1 MDVAQM
7 VEQAITTLGFP
18 IVCVVFLGW
27 FIWKIWLRQQEQNEA
42 REQKLYA
49 CIAEAQGVNKQ
60 LIKTNSEFM
69 NVLTDYRT
77 DLDEI
82 KQNVT
87 EIKNTITT
95 KGLGE

>member
-7 VEQAITTLGFP
+7 IEHAITTLGFP

-27 FIWKIWLRQQEQNEA
+27 FIWKIWLRQQEQNEK
-42 REQKLYA
+42 RETKLYA
-49 CIAEAQGVNKQ
+49 CITEAQSVNER
-60 LIKTNSEFM
+60 LIETNSEGM
-69 NVLTDYRT
+69 EVLTDYKS

-87 EIKNTITT
+87 EIKNTIT

>member
-7 VEQAITTLGFP
+7 IEHAITTLGFP

-27 FIWKIWLRQQEQNEA
+27 FVWKIWLRQQEQNEK
-42 REQKLYA
+42 REEKLYA
-49 CIAEAQGVNKQ
+49 CITEAENLNKQ
-60 LIKTNSEFM
+60 LIETNSEFM
-69 NVLTDYRT
+69 EVLTDYRS

-82 KQNVT
+82 KQNVN
-87 EIKNTITT
+87 EIKNTIT

>member
-7 VEQAITTLGFP
+7 VEHAITTLGFP

-27 FIWKIWLRQQEQNEA
+27 FIWKIWLRQQEQNER
-42 REQKLYA
+42 REEKLYT
-49 CIAEAQGVNKQ
+49 CITEAQNVNKQ
-60 LIKTNSEFM
+60 LIETNSEFM
-69 NVLTDYRT
+69 EVLTDYRS

-82 KQNVT
+82 KQNVN
-87 EIKNTITT
+87 EIKNTIT

>member
-7 VEQAITTLGFP
+7 IEHAITTLGFP

-27 FIWKIWLRQQEQNEA
+27 FIWKIWLRQQEQNEK
-42 REQKLYA
+42 RETKLYA
-49 CIAEAQGVNKQ
+49 CITEAQSVNER
-60 LIKTNSEFM
+60 LIETNSEFM
-69 NVLTDYRT
+69 EVLTDYKS

-87 EIKNTITT
+87 EIKNTIIG
-95 KGLGE
+95 KGE

>member
-1 MDVAQM
+1 MI
-7 VEQAITTLGFP
+7 EHAITTLGFP

-27 FIWKIWLRQQEQNEA
+27 FIWRIWLRQQQQNEH
-42 REQKLYA
+42 RETKLYA
-49 CIAEAQGVNKQ
+49 CITEAQSVNKQ
-60 LIKTNSEFM
+60 LIETNSEFM
-69 NVLTDYRT
+69 KVLTDYKT

-87 EIKNTITT
+87 EIKNTIT

>member
-7 VEQAITTLGFP
+7 VEHAITTLGFP

-27 FIWKIWLRQQEQNEA
+27 FVWKIWLRQQEQNEK
-42 REQKLYA
+42 REEKLYA
-49 CIAEAQGVNKQ
+49 CITEAENLNKQ
-60 LIKTNSEFM
+60 LIETNSEFM
-69 NVLTDYRT
+69 EVLTDYRS

-82 KQNVT
+82 KQNVN
-87 EIKNTITT
+87 EIKNTIT

>member
-7 VEQAITTLGFP
+7 IEHAITTLGFP

-27 FIWKIWLRQQEQNEA
+27 FIWKIWLRQQEQNEK
-42 REQKLYA
+42 RETKLYA
-49 CIAEAQGVNKQ
+49 CITEAQSVNER
-60 LIKTNSEFM
+60 LIETNSEFM
-69 NVLTDYRT
+69 EVLTDYKT

-87 EIKNTITT
+87 EIKNTIT

>member
-7 VEQAITTLGFP
+7 VEHAITTLGFP

-27 FIWKIWLRQQEQNEA
+27 FIWKIWLRQQEQNEK
-42 REQKLYA
+42 REEKLYA
-49 CIAEAQGVNKQ
+49 CITEAENLNKQ
-60 LIKTNSEFM
+60 LIETNSEFM
-69 NVLTDYRT
+69 EVLTDYRS

-82 KQNVT
+82 KQNVN
-87 EIKNTITT
+87 EIKNTIT

>member
-7 VEQAITTLGFP
+7 IEHAITTLGFP

-27 FIWKIWLRQQEQNEA
+27 FIWKIWLRQQEQNEK
-42 REQKLYA
+42 REEKLYA
-49 CIAEAQGVNKQ
+49 CITEAENLNKQ
-60 LIKTNSEFM
+60 LIETNSEFM
-69 NVLTDYRT
+69 EVLTDYRS

-82 KQNVT
+82 KQNVN
-87 EIKNTITT
+87 EIKNTIT

>member
-1 MDVAQM
+1 MDVAQI
-7 VEQAITTLGFP
+7 VEHAITTLGFP

-27 FIWKIWLRQQEQNEA
+27 FVWKIWLRQQEQNEK
-42 REQKLYA
+42 REEKLYA
-49 CIAEAQGVNKQ
+49 CITEAQSVNER
-60 LIKTNSEFM
+60 LVETNSEFM
-69 NVLTDYRT
+69 SVLTDYKA

-87 EIKNTITT
+87 EIKNTIT

>member
-7 VEQAITTLGFP
+7 IEHAITTLGFP

-27 FIWKIWLRQQEQNEA
+27 FIWKIWLRQQEQNER
-42 REQKLYA
+42 REEKLYA
-49 CIAEAQGVNKQ
+49 CITEAENLNKQ
-60 LIKTNSEFM
+60 LIETNSEFM
-69 NVLTDYRT
+69 EVLTDYRS

-82 KQNVT
+82 KQNVN
-87 EIKNTITT
+87 EIKNTIT

>member
-7 VEQAITTLGFP
+7 IEHAITTLGFP

-27 FIWKIWLRQQEQNEA
+27 FIWKIWLRQQEQNEK
-42 REQKLYA
+42 RETKLYA
-49 CIAEAQGVNKQ
+49 CITEAQSVNER
-60 LIKTNSEFM
+60 LNETNSEFM
-69 NVLTDYRT
+69 EVLTDYKS

-87 EIKNTITT
+87 EIKNTIT

>member
-7 VEQAITTLGFP
+7 VEHAITTLGFP

-27 FIWKIWLRQQEQNEA
+27 FVWKIWLRQQEQNEK
-42 REQKLYA
+42 REEKLYA
-49 CIAEAQGVNKQ
+49 CITEAENLNKQ
-60 LIKTNSEFM
+60 LIETNSEFM
-69 NVLTDYRT
+69 SVLTDYKA

-87 EIKNTITT
+87 EIKNTIT

>member
-7 VEQAITTLGFP
+7 IEHAITTLGFP

-27 FIWKIWLRQQEQNEA
+27 FIWKIWLRQQEQNEK
-42 REQKLYA
+42 RETKLYA
-49 CIAEAQGVNKQ
+49 CITEAQSVNER
-60 LIKTNSEFM
+60 LIETNSEFM
-69 NVLTDYRT
+69 EVLTDYKS

-87 EIKNTITT
+87 EIKNTIT